1 LVGVSKIS
9 VKLLNFVKM
18 PQQAVI
24 FDMDG
29 ILIDSEP
36 LWREAEKRVFA
47 RVGITL
53 TDAMC
58 RSTAGLRIDDVVRHW
73 LGVFNHA
80 TANERQLTHEV
91 VQELVRLVKAEGQP
105 MPGARECVAFF
116 KSKGWKIG
124 LASSSWM
131 QIIDAVLERLEIRE
145 DFEAVF
151 SAEPLKYGKPHPEV
165 YLQTA
170 EALGVKPEDCLVI
183 EDSFNGALAGLA
195 ARMQVV
201 VIPEPENYNDERF
214 KAFHLKFDSLLKIP
228 PHYEA
233 IQQLFSGKS

>member
-1 LVGVSKIS
+1 M
-9 VKLLNFVKM
+9 F
-18 PQQAVI
+18 QQAVI

-47 RVGITL
+47 SVDITL

-58 RSTAGLRIDDVVRHW
+58 RSTAGLRIDDVVKRW
-73 LGVFNHA
+73 LIEFNHA
-80 TANERQLTHEV
+80 DANQHKLAEEV
-91 VQELVRLVKAEGQP
+91 VQELIRLVKTQGQA
-105 MPGARECVAFF
+105 MPGAKECVTFF

-131 QIIDAVLERLEIRE
+131 QIIDAVLDRLGMRE

-170 EALGVKPEDCLVI
+170 EALGVNTENCLVI

-195 ARMQVV
+195 AHMKVLVV
-201 VIPEPENYNDERF
+201 PEAENASDERF
-214 KAFHLKFDSLLKIP
+214 KAFHLKCSSLLGIP
-228 PHYEA
+228 SQYGV